1 MDRDALRAWLAAYER
16 IWRADAADELD
27 TLFADDATYRTE
39 PFAEPYRGRGA
50 IAAMWPDE
58 AGAAFTVDFDV
69 VAVDGAVGVVRA
81 DVRYTAPRPQRFL
94 DRWIVR
100 LGADGRC
107 VAFEEWPFWPPG
119 TPGGYDAGTT

>member
-1 MDRDALRAWLAAYER
+1 
-16 IWRADAADELD
+16 
-27 TLFADDATYRTE
+27 
-39 PFAEPYRGRGA
+39 
-50 IAAMWPDE
+50 MWPDE

-69 VAVDGAVGVVRA
+69 VAVDGDVGVVRA

-94 DRWIVR
+94 DLWIVR